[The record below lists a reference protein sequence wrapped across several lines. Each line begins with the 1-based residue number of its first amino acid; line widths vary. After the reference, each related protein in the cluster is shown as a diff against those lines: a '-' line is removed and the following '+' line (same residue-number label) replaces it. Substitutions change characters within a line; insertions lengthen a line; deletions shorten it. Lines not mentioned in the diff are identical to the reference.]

1 MNTKLNIQ
9 QQPYLNN
16 LIGGFTS
23 VGLIIFLHPL
33 LSIILISFINILV
46 KINKTICLLIC
57 TSYSILIVNREYL
70 IRFSEQSGDDT
81 SRYIPFIKEIG
92 NASFHDALTSQLDVF
107 SIEPFSRF
115 YWWLLSQIGFD
126 INLILFIQVHFWSIC
141 FMIFAIKVS
150 ERYAVTIFCIGICFF
165 AYTIPYT
172 FYHLYRQAWGLSFF
186 VLYLTLWDR
195 KSRFIFLPLTALSHL
210 MFIPIVILMEAS
222 RKGLQLVLSK
232 YFLPLIAIT
241 CIALYLSY
249 SVLFTKFGAYT
260 EGTNINYTPVKYLFY
275 ILFFTFILGLYNV
288 FDSKVIKLTDYRFN
302 IYIILIG
309 FYIIGLHPSFSD
321 ISNRYVL
328 LLSPLVLMSL
338 TITKNRII
346 LFTFLIL
353 SVSKLLIHLS
363 DNEGNIYQYAM
374 KGTMDIYNVIDSF
387 FFFIGR
393 SL

>member
-172 FYHLYRQAWGLSFF
+172 FYHLYRQAWGLFF
-186 VLYLTLWDR
+186 CSL
-195 KSRFIFLPLTALSHL
+195 FN
-210 MFIPIVILMEAS
+210 
-222 RKGLQLVLSK
+222 
-232 YFLPLIAIT
+232 
-241 CIALYLSY
+241 
-249 SVLFTKFGAYT
+249 SVG
-260 EGTNINYTPVKYLFY
+260 
-275 ILFFTFILGLYNV
+275 
-288 FDSKVIKLTDYRFN
+288 
-302 IYIILIG
+302 
-309 FYIIGLHPSFSD
+309 
-321 ISNRYVL
+321 
-328 LLSPLVLMSL
+328 
-338 TITKNRII
+338 
-346 LFTFLIL
+346 
-353 SVSKLLIHLS
+353 
-363 DNEGNIYQYAM
+363 
-374 KGTMDIYNVIDSF
+374 
-387 FFFIGR
+387 
-393 SL
+393 